1 LFPEYPFFRDTVPCA
16 SKFQVL
22 QFQSPPRLFYPS
34 IPALISDERFL
45 HHTTPPFGI
54 SLTRSLLN
62 LYTSR
67 TCINIMLLLNLSCV
81 FTRTP
86 QCGCR
91 HSCRLGLMC
100 NPNLCAESTYRGIS
114 KDTGCRENATRT
126 ERLFSLR
133 SPSGINLEKQC
144 WSTSAFRQAL
154 NKLTVEYITNEVG
167 LLSIRCLLWPALRPF
182 SK

>member
-1 LFPEYPFFRDTVPCA
+1 MQASHPVLRFSKISSLFV
-16 SKFQVL
+16 
-22 QFQSPPRLFYPS
+22 FYPS

-54 SLTRSLLN
+54 SLTRSLFN

-91 HSCRLGLMC
+91 HSCRLGLLC
-100 NPNLCAESTYRGIS
+100 NPNLCVESTYREYKQGYSTQRKCYAHRTAVFAAVSEWNKPGKITS
-114 KDTGCRENATRT
+114 VDKRVPKGARQTHCRIYHE
-126 ERLFSLR
+126 
-133 SPSGINLEKQC
+133 
-144 WSTSAFRQAL
+144 
-154 NKLTVEYITNEVG
+154 
-167 LLSIRCLLWPALRPF
+167 
-182 SK
+182 